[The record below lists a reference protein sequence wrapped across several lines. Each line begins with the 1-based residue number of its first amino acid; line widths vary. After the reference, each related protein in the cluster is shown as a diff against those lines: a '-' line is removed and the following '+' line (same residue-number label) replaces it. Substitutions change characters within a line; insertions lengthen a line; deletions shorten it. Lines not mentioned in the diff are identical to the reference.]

1 MLAIRRIG
9 HNPAAVHMQHTGHM
23 PIAPDFFYALV
34 VMNLLFVTAAWS
46 LARPG
51 VASSAILTTVAVVWA
66 LANGPIEGHVILSF
80 TLHHGVTESDLLSVI
95 AVVIA
100 GVGVWRRPHRP

>member
-1 MLAIRRIG
+1 
-9 HNPAAVHMQHTGHM
+9 MQHTGHM
-23 PIAPDFFYALV
+23 PIEPDFFYALV

-51 VASSAILTTVAVVWA
+51 VVSSAILTVVAVVWV
-66 LANGPIEGHVILSF
+66 LANGPIEGHVIFSF
-80 TLHHGVTESDLLSVI
+80 TLHHGVTESDLLAVL

-100 GVGVWRRPHRP
+100 AVGVVRVRRIRE